1 MKRDLPHLH
10 IYTICF
16 LCNNFNRK
24 RTGTML
30 NPFIELISNIIFF
43 INLALMAWVVLSL
56 LIHFDIVNR
65 YSPIVV
71 RVNDVLSRL
80 LEPLLR
86 PIRRFCRKVLP
97 DLGGVDLSPIILIL
111 ALHFVNTAMFSWF
124 YSI

>member
-1 MKRDLPHLH
+1 
-10 IYTICF
+10 
-16 LCNNFNRK
+16 
-24 RTGTML
+24 ML